1 MDTTPS
7 TTAVRDTTRQRPVT
21 PGTVISALLVPAT
34 ATLGVVSSYYV
45 QVIHGDWVDR
55 QQAACRHMPF
65 PKMEHVAGWAGLA
78 LGLSAVIVCVLLA
91 IRLRRRHGV
100 RLRDTWPGLLAL
112 ISVSLNVPAIL
123 LELFMVWAMQT
134 PDGSGSILGDCG

>member
-1 MDTTPS
+1 METPPSADPVQNTTPQS
-7 TTAVRDTTRQRPVT
+7 SAT
-21 PGTVISALLVPAT
+21 PGTVIAALLVPVVA
-34 ATLGVVSSYYV
+34 ALGVVSSYYV
-45 QVIHGDWVDR
+45 QVIHEDWVDR

-65 PKMEHVAGWAGLA
+65 PKTEHAAGWAGLA

-91 IRLRRRHGV
+91 KRIRRRQGV
-100 RLRDTWPGLLAL
+100 RLWDTWPGLLAF

-134 PDGSGSILGDCG
+134 PDGSGPILGDCG